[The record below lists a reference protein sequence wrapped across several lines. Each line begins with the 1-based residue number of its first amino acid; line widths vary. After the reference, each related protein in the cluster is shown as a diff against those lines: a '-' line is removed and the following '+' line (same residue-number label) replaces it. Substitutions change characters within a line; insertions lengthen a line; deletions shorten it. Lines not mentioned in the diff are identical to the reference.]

1 MLPHG
6 NTVQEQEIAMRALP
20 IHVKYLMTISTC
32 IVFGGC
38 YVPARYYMRRN
49 LYLATRTVPT
59 YAIDEQQMITVWIHG
74 TRLFQ
79 RPLSRK
85 HFFST
90 TPGLFLA
97 MEISPGYYLRT
108 IAQTLCASDP
118 VRFNLATFYHFCW
131 SGKLC
136 FNERLCAAHDLHNAL
151 NVLMQAHTH
160 DGKRPKLRVI
170 AHSHGG
176 NVCLNLALIKRA
188 EPLFIDELILLAC
201 PVQDQTKELVKD
213 PMFGRIYALY
223 SAIDLIQILDPQGF
237 YKHKAHADTLFSKR
251 QFAHQPNLAQMKIKV
266 DRRAIM
272 HTEFSHSAFLRLLPS
287 ILDEIDAWQEE
298 IQFNQD
304 PNKISRMLCVYTHEK
319 ARKRLKSRPF

>member
-1 MLPHG
+1 
-6 NTVQEQEIAMRALP
+6 MRTTHTYV
-20 IHVKYLMTISTC
+20 IYLMTVGIC
-32 IVFGGC
+32 MLFEGC

-59 YAIDEQQMITVWIHG
+59 YSIDDQQMITVWVHG

-90 TPGLFLA
+90 TPGLFPA
-97 MEISPGYYLRT
+97 KQINPGYHLRV
-108 IAQTLCASDP
+108 IADTLCSVDP
-118 VRFNLATFYHFCW
+118 TRFNLNSFYHFCW

-136 FNERLCAAHDLHNAL
+136 FNERLCAAHDLYNAL
-151 NVLMQAHTH
+151 STLVQQATI
-160 DGKRPKLRVI
+160 GSKKPKLRVI

-176 NVCLNLALIKRA
+176 NVCLNLALIKRMQ
-188 EPLFIDELILLAC
+188 PLFIDELILLAC

-251 QFAHQPNLAQMKIKV
+251 QFAHQANLAQMKIKV

-287 ILDEIDAWQEE
+287 ILDEIDTWQQE
-298 IQFNQD
+298 IQFQQD
-304 PNKISRMLCVYTHEK
+304 PNKVSRMLCVYTHEK